1 MLATALTNQCS
12 SQNDLDIERMLEDF
26 DGYILRLVGR
36 KVHRIVVR
44 GEMLDMEVDEIV
56 QNTRIKL
63 WQALQRRKII
73 NIEAYVRCIVHTE
86 CINMVRGYR
95 LTFPLPINEEGEL
108 YQGKVLAAASQGMR
122 DPERVQI

>member
-63 WQALQRRKII
+63 WQALQRRANRTYYFCPKLGLLSSTCSSIARYFCRI
-73 NIEAYVRCIVHTE
+73 S
-86 CINMVRGYR
+86 
-95 LTFPLPINEEGEL
+95 LP
-108 YQGKVLAAASQGMR
+108 
-122 DPERVQI
+122 